1 MSRSACGSLFQA
13 SGPAKENARS
23 PSALRHLGSWYS
35 ELSPERSPWSTLVDG
50 ESLYQ
55 VGKVDG
61 ALLHVDRVHHAA
73 QLELNAAMNRKPVE
87 LSQGG
92 SDVVARSEV
101 HYEASSGVLDTL

>member
-1 MSRSACGSLFQA
+1 M
-13 SGPAKENARS
+13 
-23 PSALRHLGSWYS
+23 
-35 ELSPERSPWSTLVDG
+35 
-50 ESLYQ
+50 YQ

-73 QLELNAAMNRKPVE
+73 QLELNAAVNRKSVE

-101 HYEASSGVLDTL
+101 HYEASSGV

>member
-1 MSRSACGSLFQA
+1 M
-13 SGPAKENARS
+13 
-23 PSALRHLGSWYS
+23 
-35 ELSPERSPWSTLVDG
+35 
-50 ESLYQ
+50 YQ

-92 SDVVARSEV
+92 SDVVARSSGRKV
-101 HYEASSGVLDTL
+101 VARSDYYEASSGVLDTL